1 MTVTRAVL
9 AGVLLFAAVAAAQ
22 DAPIRIHA
30 GTLLDGRG
38 GVVRDAT
45 VVVQG
50 SKIVRIEKGPAAG
63 GPPAY
68 DLQALTVLP
77 GLIDTHVHLSWHFG
91 PDGRFAPRD
100 PSPAEAMGYT
110 LENAYATLMAGFT
123 TVQSVGSP
131 IDKDARDAVARGV
144 LPGPRILTCI
154 RAITDPK
161 LTPDQIR
168 DTVRKLKA
176 EGADLIKVFA
186 SESIRNGGKQT
197 LSAEQIQAACGEA
210 KAQGLR
216 TLVHAYG
223 PDTIEAVARA
233 GCTAVEHGTFA
244 NEQAMRVM
252 AEQGTWF
259 DPNIGLVKQNYL
271 ANRPKYQ
278 GIGNYDDAGFAS
290 MEKAIGTDLQMF
302 KQALKVPNLKIV
314 FGTDA
319 VAGAH
324 GRNVEELIYR
334 VQQGG
339 QPAAAALQSITSLAA
354 QSMALDT
361 LVGAVA
367 PGLEADLIA
376 VDGDPL
382 ADITARR
389 RVVFVMKG
397 GKVYRYS
404 PRPAAGAYNR

>member
-1 MTVTRAVL
+1 MKLRAAL
-9 AGVLLFAAVAAAQ
+9 ATVLLAAVAAAAQ
-22 DAPIRIHA
+22 QGETRIHA
-30 GTLLDGRG
+30 GMLLDGRG

-45 VVVQG
+45 VVIRG
-50 SKIVRIEKGPAAG
+50 SKIARIETGPAAG
-63 GPPAY
+63 AQATY
-68 DLQALTVLP
+68 DLGTLTLLP

-91 PDGRFAPRD
+91 PDGRYATRD
-100 PSPAEAMGYT
+100 ASQAEAMGYT
-110 LENAYATLMAGFT
+110 LENAYVTLMAGFT
-123 TVQSVGSP
+123 TIQSVGSP
-131 IDKDARDAVARGV
+131 IDKEARDAIARGV
-144 LPGPRILTCI
+144 LPGPRVLTCI
-154 RAITDPK
+154 RAITNPK
-161 LTPDQIR
+161 LTPDEIR

-197 LSAEQIQAACGEA
+197 LTAEQIQAACGEA

-244 NEQAMRVM
+244 NDRALGVM

-271 ANRPKYQ
+271 ENRAKYQ
-278 GIGNYDDAGFAS
+278 GIGNYDEAGFAA
-290 MEKAIGTDLQMF
+290 MEKAIGTDLAMF
-302 KQALKVPNLKIV
+302 EQALKVPNLKIV

-334 VQQGG
+334 VQKGG
-339 QPAAAALQSITSLAA
+339 QAPAAAIRSVTSLAA
-354 QSMALDT
+354 ESMALDT
-361 LVGAVA
+361 MVGAVA

-382 ADITARR
+382 ADVTTLEH
-389 RVVFVMKG
+389 VKFVMKG
-397 GKVYRYS
+397 GAVVKDEYHR
-404 PRPAAGAYNR
+404 

>member
-1 MTVTRAVL
+1 MVLMRAGL
-9 AGVLLFAAVAAAQ
+9 AGLVLIAAAGSAQ
-22 DAPIRIHA
+22 DAVTRIRV
-30 GTLLDGRG
+30 GLLLDGRG
-38 GVVRDAT
+38 GVLRNAT

-50 SKIVRIEKGPAAG
+50 SKIAGIETGSGSRGSAT
-63 GPPAY
+63 Y
-68 DLQALTVLP
+68 DLGTLTMLP

-100 PSPAEAMGYT
+100 PAPAELMGYP
-110 LENAYATLMAGFT
+110 LENAYVTLMAGFT

-131 IDKDARDAVARGV
+131 IDRAARDAIGRGI

-154 RAITDPK
+154 NPITDPK

-168 DTVRKLKA
+168 EAVRKLKA
-176 EGADLIKVFA
+176 DGADLIKLFA

-197 LSAEQIQAACGEA
+197 MTAEQIQAACSEA

-223 PDTIEAVARA
+223 PDTIETVARA

-244 NEQAMRVM
+244 NEQALRVM
-252 AEQGTWF
+252 AAQGTWF

-271 ANRPKYQ
+271 ANRARYQ
-278 GIGNYDDAGFAS
+278 GIGNYDDAGFAA
-290 MEKAIGTDLQMF
+290 MEKAIGTDLDIF
-302 KQALKVPNLKIV
+302 KRALAVPNLKIV

-324 GRNVEELIYR
+324 GRNVEELVYR

-339 QPAAAALQSITSLAA
+339 QRASDAIRSITSLAA
-354 QSMALDT
+354 QSMALDK

-367 PGLEADLIA
+367 PGLQADLIA

-382 ADITARR
+382 ADITALR

-397 GKVYRYS
+397 GKVYRNG
-404 PRPAAGAYNR
+404 PRPAVTDR